1 MKALFFV
8 YIFLYVLGAILF
20 IAYLIKLSSE
30 KKQNDVFLKQLR
42 NPFWAFVNFVSSIY
56 AFPNMAIYFLRACI
70 KGVLLMFSFLFLLL
84 VQWVKQRT

>member
-1 MKALFFV
+1 MKTLFFV
-8 YIFLYVLGAILF
+8 YIFLYVLGAIFF
-20 IAYLIKLSSE
+20 IVYLIKLPA
-30 KKQNDVFLKQLR
+30 KKQDNVFLQQLR
-42 NPFWAFVNFVSSIY
+42 NPFWAFMNFISSIY